1 LFFKEK
7 AVKGGEKEVNFQKKE
22 ITRIKRENSID
33 YLTNM
38 N

>member
-7 AVKGGEKEVNFQKKE
+7 AVKEEEKKVNFQKE